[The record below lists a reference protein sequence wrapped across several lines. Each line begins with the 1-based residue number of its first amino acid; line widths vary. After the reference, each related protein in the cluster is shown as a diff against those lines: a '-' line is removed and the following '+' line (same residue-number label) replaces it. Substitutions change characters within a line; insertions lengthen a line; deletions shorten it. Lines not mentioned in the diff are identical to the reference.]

1 MTGAPQRMILSSDD
15 VAALRMQRAQAEQ
28 AAAAMESMAQGA
40 SAAELLSRTEV
51 RPDNALGQ
59 IMGGVANG

>member
-1 MTGAPQRMILSSDD
+1 MDELQGGWLARL
-15 VAALRMQRAQAEQ
+15 LGRAQAEQ
-28 AAAAMESMAQGA
+28 AAAAMENMAQGA